1 VEKPLSLTA
10 NQTQAQTQEQM
21 TASHDLLGSP
31 ASMTRPADPAS
42 ATAHQPEAFRSL
54 LMGIGVIAGLTHVAF
69 CALFFWAGVTH
80 LAWINVGSVLSYVVV
95 FALAHRG
102 AIDKAWAL
110 TILEVLGHA
119 ILAVAMIG
127 WDTGFHY
134 YILLVIPVAVIS
146 SIRPVSLKGAT
157 VLGVMVC
164 YLGLDVTFRHT
175 GPARELTPAVV
186 DGLHYFNVVGVM
198 VILIFLAGYYYF
210 LINRATLSLRELASV
225 DPLTQLLNRRAIND
239 VIRHQVASRTASG
252 ANLSFILC
260 DLDHFKT
267 INDTRGHDAG
277 DQVLRAVSAALR
289 LELRDG
295 DAIARWGGEEFL
307 VVLPGTDAQHAR
319 WLAERL
325 RQQVATLRVAHTDSN
340 FGVTMT
346 LGVAC
351 LQPGETSE
359 QAIARADTALYDGK
373 REGRDRVV
381 LAPT

>member
-1 VEKPLSLTA
+1 MSAVDTSMP
-10 NQTQAQTQEQM
+10 TQA
-21 TASHDLLGSP
+21 ASPVGP
-31 ASMTRPADPAS
+31 ANAD
-42 ATAHQPEAFRSL
+42 THQPEAFRSL
-54 LMGIGVIAGLTHVAF
+54 LMGIAVIAGLTHVAF
-69 CALFFWAGVTH
+69 CSLFFWSGVSN
-80 LAWINVGSVLSYVVV
+80 LAWINVGSILSYVAV
-95 FALAHRG
+95 FALAHRS

-157 VLGVMVC
+157 VLGVMFT
-164 YLGLDVTFRHT
+164 YLGLDIAFRHT
-175 GPARELTPAVV
+175 GPARELSSAMV

-198 VILIFLAGYYYF
+198 IILIFLAGYYYF
-210 LINRATLSLRELASV
+210 LINRATHSLRELASV
-225 DPLTQLLNRRAIND
+225 DPLTQLLNRRAINE

-252 ANLSFILC
+252 ASMSFILC
-260 DLDHFKT
+260 DLDHFKG
-267 INDTRGHDAG
+267 INDARGHDAG

-289 LELRDG
+289 LELRDS

-307 VVLPGTDAQHAR
+307 VVLPGTDVHHAKR
-319 WLAERL
+319 LAERL
-325 RQQVATLRVAHTDSN
+325 RQRVSELSIAADDSP

-346 LGVAC
+346 LGVAN
-351 LQPGETSE
+351 LLPGETSE

-373 REGRDRVV
+373 RGGRNRVV
-381 LAPT
+381 CAPS

>member
-1 VEKPLSLTA
+1 MPSVDDA
-10 NQTQAQTQEQM
+10 
-21 TASHDLLGSP
+21 ASV
-31 ASMTRPADPAS
+31 A
-42 ATAHQPEAFRSL
+42 QPEAFRAL
-54 LMGIGVIAGLTHVAF
+54 LQGIGVIAGLTHVAF
-69 CALFFWAGVTH
+69 GLLFYRAGVDL
-80 LAWINVGSVLSYVVV
+80 LAYVNILSVLSYVWVV
-95 FALAHRG
+95 VLARQGH
-102 AIDKAWAL
+102 AEKAWAV
-110 TILEVLGHA
+110 IVLEVLLHA
-119 ILAVAMIG
+119 MLAVAVIG
-127 WDTGFHY
+127 WESGFHY

-210 LINRATLSLRELASV
+210 LINRATLSLRELASI

-239 VIRHQVASRTASG
+239 VIRHQAASRAASG

-277 DQVLRAVSAALR
+277 DQVLRAVSTALR
-289 LELRDG
+289 TELRDS

-307 VVLPGTDAQHAR
+307 VVLPGTDSQHAR
-319 WLAERL
+319 RLAERL
-325 RQQVATLRVAHTDSN
+325 RQTVADLHVTQGDTH

-351 LQPGETSE
+351 MLPGESSE

-381 LAPT
+381 IAPT

>member
-1 VEKPLSLTA
+1 
-10 NQTQAQTQEQM
+10 M
-21 TASHDLLGSP
+21 
-31 ASMTRPADPAS
+31 AD
-42 ATAHQPEAFRSL
+42 QPEAFRSL

-80 LAWINVGSVLSYVVV
+80 LAWINVGSILSYGVV

-157 VLGVMVC
+157 VLGVMMT
-164 YLGLDVTFRHT
+164 YLALDVAFRHT

-198 VILIFLAGYYYF
+198 AILIFLAGYYYY
-210 LINRATLSLRELASV
+210 LINRATHSLQELASV
-225 DPLTQLLNRRAIND
+225 DPLTQLLNRRAISE
-239 VIRHQVASRTASG
+239 VIRHQVASRSTSG
-252 ANLSFILC
+252 ANLAFVLC
-260 DLDHFKT
+260 DLDHFKV

-277 DQVLRAVSAALR
+277 DQVLRAVSAILR
-289 LELRDG
+289 QALRDG
-295 DAIARWGGEEFL
+295 DSIARWGGEEFL
-307 VVLPGTDAQHAR
+307 VVLPGTDSTHAR
-319 WLAERL
+319 RLAERL
-325 RQQVATLRVAHTDSN
+325 RQEVAALRITHGDTS

-346 LGVAC
+346 LGVAS
-351 LQPGETSE
+351 LLPGESSE